1 MFNKSLAFS
10 LLFLISFYALAQTTE
25 PASEQAQARVQIQN
39 SPSEHLPTDNSAL
52 NNALNNALDEAQ
64 ILQSVDD
71 ISSILENE
79 INKLDQHTQ
88 SHNHQGEFNDPAD
101 AVLHHTLKTND
112 SEISPQQTLQDID
125 NIDSIDSFDSLT
137 LDDVLTTDIIEQQ
150 GNLTAPRNGTNLPF
164 KNKPNNT
171 TAFPPIND
179 MINETINEA
188 INNTKS
194 DTITHSSKG
203 VGVQG
208 DEESTINNL
217 DNSDLMDYLKD
228 EDIWQKD
235 LLDDGIDLE

>member
-1 MFNKSLAFS
+1 MFNKSLYFS
-10 LLFLISFYALAQTTE
+10 LLFLISFYTPAQKAETT
-25 PASEQAQARVQIQN
+25 SEQAQTTVQTQS
-39 SPSEHLPTDNSAL
+39 SPLEHLPTG
-52 NNALNNALDEAQ
+52 NNALDEAQ

-79 INKLDQHTQ
+79 INELDQHAQ
-88 SHNHQGEFNDPAD
+88 SHNHQDKLNDPAH
-101 AVLHHTLKTND
+101 AVLHSTLKTND
-112 SEISPQQTLQDID
+112 SATSSQQMLQDMD
-125 NIDSIDSFDSLT
+125 NIDSIDNFDSLT

-150 GNLTAPRNGTNLPF
+150 GNLTAPRNNTNLPF

-171 TAFPPIND
+171 TAFSQIND
-179 MINETINEA
+179 MINETIN
-188 INNTKS
+188 NTKS
-194 DTITHSSKG
+194 DTVTHSSKG

-235 LLDDGIDLE
+235 LLDDNGIDLE